1 MSEVTDAKEETED
14 AGVSMKLPKLD
25 ASNSGFESDDDIFV
39 GGTPLMAI
47 LCILQARSPIEF
59 MMIQ

>member
-1 MSEVTDAKEETED
+1 
-14 AGVSMKLPKLD
+14 MKLSKLD

-59 MMIQ
+59 MMIWYKIGGKWWGELGF

>member
-1 MSEVTDAKEETED
+1 
-14 AGVSMKLPKLD
+14 MKLSKLD

-59 MMIQ
+59 MMIQNWWSESVIFEQ